1 MIWINQ
7 ICCPIVSFWHR
18 RTNDG
23 PTEDAPAS
31 ICHDAFFSS
40 FIVSL
45 LTPWSR
51 TDLWNPPF
59 FSQTVYLKYLESKSQ
74 VVMELEFKISINLRA
89 FNGVAEGC
97 RPLQP
102 WNEQLD
108 LRFATAFGT
117 LGTCGERGLAAPWQ
131 AERCVRGR
139 WSCPPSPPRCVST
152 PLTIWG
158 GDFEIRQRD
167 SFRASVVL
175 LFGFSKC
182 FFPPPSRWNLQLS
195 GSKCVFTGA
204 HTAAGLLR
212 YLTKFFRERQ
222 TSTCLGRSSSR
233 SIFRR
238 KSHAT
243 ERATWRAKVV
253 SLTSALIQKLPCG
266 RQVD

>member
-1 MIWINQ
+1 MS
-7 ICCPIVSFWHR
+7 PITTVKWAIRFALCNSFWHFGHLWR
-18 RTNDG
+18 ERAG
-23 PTEDAPAS
+23 GALAGREVCPWAVILPT
-31 ICHDAFFSS
+31 
-40 FIVSL
+40 L
-45 LTPWSR
+45 
-51 TDLWNPPF
+51 
-59 FSQTVYLKYLESKSQ
+59 
-74 VVMELEFKISINLRA
+74 
-89 FNGVAEGC
+89 
-97 RPLQP
+97 
-102 WNEQLD
+102 
-108 LRFATAFGT
+108 
-117 LGTCGERGLAAPWQ
+117 
-131 AERCVRGR
+131 
-139 WSCPPSPPRCVST
+139 PPRCVST

-167 SFRASVVL
+167 SFRASVVVL

-182 FFPPPSRWNLQLS
+182 FFSPPSCWNLQLP

-233 SIFRR
+233 STFRL